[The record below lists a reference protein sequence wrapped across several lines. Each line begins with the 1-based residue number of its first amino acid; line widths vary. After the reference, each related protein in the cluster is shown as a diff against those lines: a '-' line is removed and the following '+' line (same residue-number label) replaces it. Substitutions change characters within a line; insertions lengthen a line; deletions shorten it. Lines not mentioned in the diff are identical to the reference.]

1 MARITVLGGTGY
13 AGGHIVRE
21 AAARGHD
28 VTSYSRSAP
37 TEPVESVDYVTA
49 SVLDDDVLAQAV
61 AGADVVFETISPRG
75 EMAGKLEGVVAR
87 LIELAADAGV
97 RLGVLGGAGSLRVG
111 RNDGPRL
118 VDTGVMPEEVLPEV
132 NTGIA
137 LLEALQNAPSELAW
151 FYISPAGGFGAFAP
165 GEATGRYRVG
175 TDVLL
180 VDENGE
186 SRLSGEDLALA
197 VLDEIERPAHDRRRF
212 HVAY

>member
-28 VTSYSRSAP
+28 VTSYSRSEPA
-37 TEPVESVDYVTA
+37 EPVEGVTYVTA
-49 SVLDDDVLAQAV
+49 SVLDDEVLAQAV
-61 AGADVVFETISPRG
+61 EGADVVFETISPRG

-87 LIELAADAGV
+87 LMDLAARAGV
-97 RLGVLGGAGSLRVG
+97 RLGVLGGAGSLRVAP
-111 RNDGPRL
+111 DGPRL

-151 FYISPAGGFGAFAP
+151 FYISPAGGFGAYAP
-165 GEATGRYRVG
+165 GEATGQYRVG
-175 TDVLL
+175 SDVLL

-197 VLDEIERPAHDRRRF
+197 VVDEIERPAHDRQRF